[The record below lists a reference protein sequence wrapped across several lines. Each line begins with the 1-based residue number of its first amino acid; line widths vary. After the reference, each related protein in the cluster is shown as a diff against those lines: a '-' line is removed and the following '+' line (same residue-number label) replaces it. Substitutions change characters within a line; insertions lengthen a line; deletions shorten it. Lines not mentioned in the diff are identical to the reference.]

1 MEGGR
6 KIWSTVVDYFLIL
19 SAIIGV
25 GFASGKEIYVFF
37 FAFDGASI
45 IGMLAFGL
53 LYIYLF
59 LIVDYVKKKLE
70 LNSYTEFNAII
81 FGSLCKLTNVIMVI
95 NFTIT
100 SAGMLAGADY
110 LFQNFFGIGYR
121 IPSII
126 LTIITLF
133 ILFGGIKKVKIIA
146 NILVPLMIAV
156 IVINSIGN
164 INPQNVNMQINVQS
178 GFMALF
184 YGILFGVNNFVAA
197 LPVLFETRLKSK
209 GKLFVVLSICLIIF
223 LNILVFASNQYSTDM
238 PMFEVSSNISV
249 WFYYIYFAALVCGL
263 FSTLMIC
270 SFNTQSIILKGKKSI
285 FVSVVIVLLNLIV
298 SNLGY
303 SFIVKYLYVVS
314 GIISGIYLIVLLLM
328 ISIKLTKYK
337 INSKKLKM
345 QKNDDEIKENE

>member
-133 ILFGGIKKVKIIA
+133 ILLGGIKKVKMIA

-337 INSKKLKM
+337 INSKKIKM
-345 QKNDDEIKENE
+345 QNNDDEIKENE

>member
-81 FGSLCKLTNVIMVI
+81 FGSLCKLTNVTMVI

-133 ILFGGIKKVKIIA
+133 ILLGGIKKVKIIA

-197 LPVLFETRLKSK
+197 LPVLIETRLKSK

>member
-133 ILFGGIKKVKIIA
+133 ILLGGIKKVKIIA

-314 GIISGIYLIVLLLM
+314 GIISGIYLIVLLLI

>member
-81 FGSLCKLTNVIMVI
+81 FGSLCKLTNVTMVI

-133 ILFGGIKKVKIIA
+133 ILLGGIKKVKIIA

-156 IVINSIGN
+156 IVINSIGT
-164 INPQNVNMQINVQS
+164 INPQTVHMQINVQS

-197 LPVLFETRLKSK
+197 LPVLIETRLKSK

>member
-81 FGSLCKLTNVIMVI
+81 FGSLCKLTNVTMVI

-133 ILFGGIKKVKIIA
+133 ILLGGIKKVKIIA

-197 LPVLFETRLKSK
+197 LPVLIETRLKSK

-328 ISIKLTKYK
+328 ISI
-337 INSKKLKM
+337 
-345 QKNDDEIKENE
+345 

>member
-81 FGSLCKLTNVIMVI
+81 FGSLCKLTNVTMVI

-133 ILFGGIKKVKIIA
+133 ILLGGIKKVKIIA

-197 LPVLFETRLKSK
+197 LPVLIETRLKSK

-223 LNILVFASNQYSTDM
+223 LNILVFASNHCSTDM

>member
-133 ILFGGIKKVKIIA
+133 ILLGGIKKVKMIA

-337 INSKKLKM
+337 INSKKIKM

>member
-1 MEGGR
+1 M
-6 KIWSTVVDYFLIL
+6 

-81 FGSLCKLTNVIMVI
+81 FGSLCKLTNVTMVI

-133 ILFGGIKKVKIIA
+133 ILLGGIKKVKIIA

-197 LPVLFETRLKSK
+197 LPVLIETRLKSK

>member
-133 ILFGGIKKVKIIA
+133 ILLGGIKKVKMIA

-249 WFYYIYFAALVCGL
+249 WFYCIYFAALVCGL

-337 INSKKLKM
+337 INSKKIKM
-345 QKNDDEIKENE
+345 QNNDDEIKENE

>member
-133 ILFGGIKKVKIIA
+133 ILLGGIKKVKMIA

>member
-70 LNSYTEFNAII
+70 LNSYTKFNAMI
-81 FGSLCKLTNVIMVI
+81 FGSLCKLTNVIIVI

-133 ILFGGIKKVKIIA
+133 ILLGGIKKVKIIA

-156 IVINSIGN
+156 IVFNSIAN
-164 INPQNVNMQINVQS
+164 ISPQNVNMQINVQS
-178 GFMALF
+178 SFMALF

-209 GKLFVVLSICLIIF
+209 GKLFVVFSICLIIF

-270 SFNTQSIILKGKKSI
+270 SFNTQSIILKGGKSI
-285 FVSVVIVLLNLIV
+285 FVSVVIVLLNLII

-337 INSKKLKM
+337 INSKKLKI
-345 QKNDDEIKENE
+345 QKNNDEIKEND